1 MEIEKLLKHRGKED
15 DSIIVNE
22 VIVRTDSFTG
32 LIEQAITANLQTK
45 TLFLPKV
52 QFVDMDTNTIIE
64 QVKKHVPIGEDY
76 HYTESNPYIRI
87 LYEAKARKSC
97 N

>member
-1 MEIEKLLKHRGKED
+1 MEIERLLKHRGKED
-15 DSIIVNE
+15 DSIIFDE
-22 VIVRTDSFTG
+22 SIVRTDSFTG
-32 LIEQAITANLQTK
+32 LIEQAITSNLQTK

-64 QVKKHVPIGEDY
+64 EVKKHVPIGEDY
-76 HYTESNPYIRI
+76 HYTESSPYIRI
-87 LYEAKARKSC
+87 IYDAQARKNC